1 MKPDLFFKMLTTDA
15 SGNTDV
21 QFTRDGAFY
30 LSPSTEGTN
39 QFDLVASSGAQ
50 VLDQWNEP
58 ISLVGDVNSIS
69 ITEKGTLVAV
79 TSNGQEQAFELGVI
93 SVKNPQ
99 YLESKDGNIFGISNN
114 ANAEIVPGDIYIDLI
129 GGLRESLSMK
139 QGHLETLICRRK

>member
-1 MKPDLFFKMLTTDA
+1 M
-15 SGNTDV
+15 
-21 QFTRDGAFY
+21 
-30 LSPSTEGTN
+30 
-39 QFDLVASSGAQ
+39 
-50 VLDQWNEP
+50 
-58 ISLVGDVNSIS
+58 NSIS

-99 YLESKDGNIFGISNN
+99 YLESKGGNLFGISNN